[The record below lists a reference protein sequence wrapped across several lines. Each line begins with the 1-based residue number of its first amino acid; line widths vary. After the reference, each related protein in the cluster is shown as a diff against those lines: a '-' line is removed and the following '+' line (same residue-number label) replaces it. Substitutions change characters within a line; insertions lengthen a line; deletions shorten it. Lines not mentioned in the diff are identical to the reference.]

1 MSARGDPLGTAG
13 AFDPSVRSLI
23 VAGLAVTLSV
33 SLPIGAEAARQK
45 QAQRPVTRTRA
56 QGGPSALGG
65 LPGTG
70 SNQMVRVQQQRAQ
83 RGAAQRRMSGREQII
98 AARDRQAARNA
109 GIGFSSP
116 HEAAAY
122 TRMRARVI
130 QLRTFAVA
138 IAVGIGSGFF
148 AKMASAMG
156 ALQNGFHDLSSDPS
170 FGNPMAQVLDHH
182 FLIGSL
188 IGAGVTLAIGSARA
202 AYLRH
207 RADAIERGDV
217 DLDFD

>member
-1 MSARGDPLGTAG
+1 
-13 AFDPSVRSLI
+13 VRSLI

-33 SLPIGAEAARQK
+33 SLPIGAEAGKQK
-45 QAQRPVTRTRA
+45 QQPRQVTRTRA

-70 SNQMVRVQQQRAQ
+70 ANQMVHVQQQRAQ
-83 RGAAQRRMSGREQII
+83 RGAVRQRRMSAREQII
-98 AARDRQAARNA
+98 AARERQDARNA
-109 GIGFSSP
+109 GIGFSSR

-148 AKMASAMG
+148 AKMVSAMG
-156 ALQNGFHDLSSDPS
+156 ALQHGFHNLPGDPNW
-170 FGNPMAQVLDHH
+170 GNPMAQVLDHH

-188 IGAGVTLAIGSARA
+188 IGAGATLVIGSARA

-207 RADAIERGDV
+207 RAGAIERGEV
-217 DLDFD
+217 DLDID